1 MKKHIILFVCVNLLF
16 TVANSQSSLSSNS
29 PKMTEN
35 PSGVYGLLTP
45 IQLTETTTEVLLDDY
60 FMDVNLIE
68 RVEVVDALKA
78 DLSKNKQLLTVK
90 VVKNAP
96 ILSNMEI
103 ILRGGKRFSF
113 LLKASQRKVVKL
125 VLKDDGYKKVGVK
138 GEMNAWN
145 PADGVMK
152 KVGNNWEIDL
162 NVNAGNYEYKFVVD
176 GVEIKDPMCKT
187 SSANGNNS
195 LLVLPKPD
203 PKKVTHLFTQSNENQ
218 LVTIGFNNKPT
229 KIFAYWDNHLILS
242 SGHNWKQNGDD
253 NFTNNAFNLTIP
265 TEATFQKRSFIR
277 IFGFNTEGVS
287 NDMLI
292 PLENGKVV
300 KTSSEL
306 NRSDKEAQ
314 IMYFVLL
321 DRFNNGNKKNDNP
334 VQDLRVHPMA
344 NWQGG
349 DLEGVTQKIKD
360 GYLKSMNINA
370 LWLSPITKNPD
381 SAYQEYPAPRRW
393 YTGYHGYWPTLS
405 SMVDPHFGDDKSMQ
419 NMVDAAHTNGINVLL
434 DYVCH
439 HVHVEHPIYK
449 QHPNWVTAFD
459 LPNGQKNIRIWDEQR
474 LTTWFD
480 DFIPTLD
487 LSRPEVVE
495 MNTDSTIYWL
505 NKFNLDGFRHDASKH
520 IPLPFWRSLTKR
532 LKIDAMSK
540 GKPIYQI
547 GETYGSRPLIQSYI
561 GTGMMDS
568 QFDFPV
574 YFDSR
579 DIIAKD
585 STSFEGVETTLRES
599 FNYFGYHN
607 TMGYIT
613 GNHDQPR
620 LVSLAG
626 GSLKWNENDR
636 EAGFQRKVEVGDKI
650 GYNRLQMLTA
660 LMFSIPGVPVIY
672 YGDEIGMPGAG
683 DPDSRRMMRFK
694 KWSKSEKN
702 TKKIAEKIT
711 FLRRNRLSLTYGDT
725 EILEVSKDA
734 FVLLRDYF
742 GEVTISVF
750 NKSRKAET
758 VSFTLPER
766 FKDKILKGNF
776 GGKITKNEGKVS
788 VQLAAAS
795 FEMLTD

>member
-1 MKKHIILFVCVNLLF
+1 MKKHILLI
-16 TVANSQSSLSSNS
+16 ALMSSLITFANGQS
-29 PKMTEN
+29 TAD
-35 PSGVYGLLTP
+35 VFGLLTP
-45 IQLTETTTEVLLDDY
+45 IQLTETTTDVPLEDY
-60 FMDVNLIE
+60 FMDVNRIE

-78 DLSKNKQLLTVK
+78 DLSKDKKVLTVRI
-90 VVKNAP
+90 VKNAP
-96 ILSNMEI
+96 ILSNMDI
-103 ILRGGKRFSF
+103 ILRGGNRYSF
-113 LLKASQRKVVKL
+113 LLKASQRKVVKMS
-125 VLKDDGYKKVGVK
+125 LKDDGYKKVAIK

-145 PADGVMK
+145 PADGVLK
-152 KVGNNWEIDL
+152 KVGANWEIDL
-162 NVNAGNYEYKFVVD
+162 NINAGNYEYQFVAD
-176 GVEIKDPMCKT
+176 GVELKDPNCKT
-187 SSANGNNS
+187 SSTNNKNS
-195 LLVLPKPD
+195 LLILPKPD
-203 PKKVTHLFTQSNENQ
+203 PKKVSHLFTSSTKDNQ
-218 LVTIGFNNKPT
+218 ITIGFNNKPT
-229 KIFAYWDNHLILS
+229 KTFAYWDNHLILS
-242 SGHNWKQNGDD
+242 SAHNWRQNSTDS
-253 NFTNNAFNLTIP
+253 FTNNAFNLTIP
-265 TEATFQKRSFIR
+265 TEATFKKRSFIR
-277 IFGFNTEGVS
+277 VFSVNTEGVS

-300 KTSSEL
+300 SAANQL
-306 NRSDKEAQ
+306 DRSDKEAQ

-334 VQDLRVHPMA
+334 VRDLRVHPMA

-349 DLEGVTQKIKD
+349 DLEGVTQKIND
-360 GYLKSMNINA
+360 GYFKSMNINA

-381 SAYQEYPAPRRW
+381 SAYREYPAPHRW

-405 SMVDPHFGDDKSMQ
+405 SMVDPHFGNDKSMQ
-419 NMVDAAHTNGINVLL
+419 TMVDAAHTNGINVLL

-487 LSRPEVVE
+487 LSRPEVVA

-520 IPLPFWRSLTKR
+520 IPLPFWRSLTRR
-532 LKIDAMSK
+532 LKTDAVAK

-547 GETYGSRPLIQSYI
+547 GETYGARELIQSYI
-561 GTGMMDS
+561 GTGMMDA

-579 DIIAKD
+579 EVLAKD
-585 STSFEGVETTLRES
+585 STTFESVETTVRES

-613 GNHDQPR
+613 GNHDQAR
-620 LVSLAG
+620 FVSLAG
-626 GSLKWNENDR
+626 GGLKWSENDR

-650 GYNRLQMLTA
+650 GYNRLQMMTA
-660 LMFSIPGVPVIY
+660 LMFSLPGVPVIF
-672 YGDEIGMPGAG
+672 YGDEIGIPGAG
-683 DPDSRRMMRFK
+683 DPDSRRMMRFS

-702 TKKIAEKIT
+702 TKKMAEKIT

-725 EILEVSKDA
+725 EILHVSKDA
-734 FVLLRDYF
+734 FVLMRDYF

-750 NKSRKAET
+750 NKSREAAT
-758 VSFTLPER
+758 VSFDLPER
-766 FKDKILKGNF
+766 FKDIILKGNF
-776 GGKITKNEGKVS
+776 EGKVGREGVKVS
-788 VQLAAAS
+788 VQLAGAR
-795 FEMLTD
+795 FEMLTN

>member
-1 MKKHIILFVCVNLLF
+1 MKKRALLLLFVSISF
-16 TVANSQSSLSSNS
+16 TTIYGQS
-29 PKMTEN
+29 TAD
-35 PSGVYGLLTP
+35 VFGLLTP
-45 IQLTETTTEVLLDDY
+45 IQLTETTTDVPLEDY
-60 FMDVNLIE
+60 FMDVNRIE

-78 DLSKNKQLLTVK
+78 DLSKDKKVLTVK
-90 VVKNAP
+90 IVKNAP
-96 ILSNMEI
+96 ILSNMDI
-103 ILRGGKRFSF
+103 ILRGGNRYSF
-113 LLKASQRKVVKL
+113 LLKASQRKVVKMS
-125 VLKDDGYKKVGVK
+125 LKDDGYKKVAIK

-162 NVNAGNYEYKFVVD
+162 NINAGNYEYQFVAD
-176 GVEIKDPMCKT
+176 GVELKDPNCKT
-187 SSANGNNS
+187 SSTNNKNS
-195 LLVLPKPD
+195 LLILPKPD
-203 PKKVTHLFTQSNENQ
+203 PKKVSHLFTSSTKDNQ
-218 LVTIGFNNKPT
+218 ITIGFNNKPT
-229 KIFAYWDNHLILS
+229 KTFAYWDNHLILS
-242 SGHNWKQNGDD
+242 SAHNWKQGGDD
-253 NFTNNAFNLTIP
+253 IYTQNDFNLTIP
-265 TEATFQKRSFIR
+265 TEATFKKRSFIR
-277 IFGFNTEGVS
+277 VFSVNTEGVS

-300 KTSSEL
+300 SAANQL
-306 NRSDKEAQ
+306 DRSDKEAQ

-334 VQDLRVHPMA
+334 VRDLRVHPMA

-349 DLEGVTQKIKD
+349 DLEGVTQKIND
-360 GYLKSMNINA
+360 GYFKSMNINA

-381 SAYQEYPAPRRW
+381 SAYREYPAPHRW

-405 SMVDPHFGDDKSMQ
+405 SMVDPHFGNDKSMQ
-419 NMVDAAHTNGINVLL
+419 TMVDAAHTNGINVLL

-487 LSRPEVVE
+487 LSRPEVVA

-520 IPLPFWRSLTKR
+520 IPLPFWRSLTRR
-532 LKIDAMSK
+532 LKTDAVAK

-547 GETYGSRPLIQSYI
+547 GETYGARELIQSYI
-561 GTGMMDS
+561 GTGMMDA

-579 DIIAKD
+579 AVIAKD
-585 STSFEGVETTLRES
+585 STDFAAVETTLRES

-613 GNHDQPR
+613 GNHDQAR
-620 LVSLAG
+620 FVSLAG
-626 GSLKWNENDR
+626 GGLKWSENDR

-650 GYNRLQMLTA
+650 GYNRLQMMTA
-660 LMFSIPGVPVIY
+660 LMFSLPGVPVIF
-672 YGDEIGMPGAG
+672 YGDEIGIPGAG
-683 DPDSRRMMRFK
+683 DPDSRRMMRFS

-702 TKKIAEKIT
+702 TKKMAEKIT

-725 EILEVSKDA
+725 EILHVSKDA
-734 FVLLRDYF
+734 FVLMRDYF

-750 NKSRKAET
+750 NKSREAAT
-758 VSFTLPER
+758 VSFDLPER
-766 FKDKILKGNF
+766 FKDIILKGNF
-776 GGKITKNEGKVS
+776 GGKVGKEGVKIN

>member
-1 MKKHIILFVCVNLLF
+1 MKKHILLIAF
-16 TVANSQSSLSSNS
+16 LWGLITLANSQ
-29 PKMTEN
+29 PMAD
-35 PSGVYGLLTP
+35 VYGLLTP
-45 IQLTETTTEVLLDDY
+45 IQLTDTTTTVLLEDY
-60 FMDVNLIE
+60 FMDVNRIE

-78 DLSKNKQLLTVK
+78 DLSKDKKNLTLK

-96 ILSNMEI
+96 MMSNMEI
-103 ILRGGKRFSF
+103 ILRGGMRFSF
-113 LLKASQRKVVKL
+113 LLKASQRKLVKMS
-125 VLKDDGYKKVGVK
+125 LKDEGYKKVGIK

-152 KVGNNWEIDL
+152 KVGTNWEIDMNL
-162 NVNAGNYEYKFVVD
+162 NAGNYEYKFVVD
-176 GVEIKDPMCKT
+176 GIEIKDANCKT
-187 SSANGNNS
+187 SSSNGNNS
-195 LLVLPKPD
+195 LLVLTKPD
-203 PKKVTHLFTQSNENQ
+203 PKKVSHLFSSAANNN
-218 LVTIGFNNKPT
+218 VITIGFNNKPT
-229 KIFAYWDNHLILS
+229 TTFAYWDNHLILS
-242 SGHNWKQNGDD
+242 SAHSWKQNSVD
-253 NFTNNAFNLTIP
+253 NYVGNTFNLTIP
-265 TEATFQKRSFIR
+265 TEATFKKRSFIR
-277 IFGFNTEGVS
+277 VFSFNTEGSS
-287 NDMLI
+287 NDMLM

-300 KTSSEL
+300 TAANQL
-306 NRSDKEAQ
+306 DRSDKEAQ

-321 DRFNNGNKKNDNP
+321 DRFNNGNAKNDNP
-334 VQDLRVHPMA
+334 VKDLRVHPMA

-349 DLEGVTQKIKD
+349 DLEGVTKKIND
-360 GYLKSMNINA
+360 GYFKFMNINA

-381 SAYQEYPAPRRW
+381 SAYQEYPAPHRW

-405 SMVDPHFGDDKSMQ
+405 SMVDPHFGNDKSMQ
-419 NMVDAAHTNGINVLL
+419 TMVDAAHTNGINVLL

-439 HVHVEHPIYK
+439 HVHKEHPIYK
-449 QHPNWVTAFD
+449 QHPTWITPFD

-487 LSRPEVVE
+487 LARPEVVK

-520 IPLPFWRSLTKR
+520 IPLPFWRSLTKQ

-547 GETYGSRPLIQSYI
+547 GETYGARELIQSYI

-579 DIIAKD
+579 EVIAKD
-585 STSFEGVETTLRES
+585 STDFAAVETTLRES

-613 GNHDQPR
+613 GNHDQAR
-620 LVSLAG
+620 FVSLAG
-626 GSLKWNENDR
+626 GGLKWNESDR

-650 GYNRLQMLTA
+650 GYNRLQMMTA
-660 LMFSIPGVPVIY
+660 LMFSLPGVPVIF
-672 YGDEIGMPGAG
+672 YGDEIGMPGGG
-683 DPDSRRMMRFK
+683 DPDCRRMMRFK
-694 KWSKSEKN
+694 GWSKAEKN
-702 TKKIAEKIT
+702 TKKMAEKIT

-725 EILEVSKDA
+725 EILSVSKDA

-742 GEVTISVF
+742 GEVTICVF
-750 NKSRKAET
+750 NKSRQAAT
-758 VSFTLPER
+758 VSFDLPER
-766 FKDKILKGNF
+766 FKDKVLKGNF
-776 GGKITKNEGKVS
+776 DGKVGKES
-788 VQLAAAS
+788 GKVNVQLLGAS